1 MDKNKYQ
8 YLEQVFTDLQQIWT
22 NCKTYNVSG
31 SEIFRLAETMERK
44 AKKLVKELKQALN
57 IDTAGDG
64 GHNLDDGGDGDGMD
78 DDEHVEGGFGSK
90 KSRVSGAAAGADE
103 EDEDFGFDPE
113 RYVPFD
119 EKVELAELMKRATK
133 EGLTQVMNYLLEKQP
148 EAVEDYGNDRL
159 QVKIDVIEKEVFG
172 YCKDLLANNVKEQPQ
187 KKQKTK

>member
-1 MDKNKYQ
+1 
-8 YLEQVFTDLQQIWT
+8 
-22 NCKTYNVSG
+22 
-31 SEIFRLAETMERK
+31 ME
-44 AKKLVKELKQALN
+44 
-57 IDTAGDG
+57 
-64 GHNLDDGGDGDGMD
+64 
-78 DDEHVEGGFGSK
+78 DDENFEGFSSK
-90 KSRVSGAAAGADE
+90 KSKANGAVAGADE

-159 QVKIDVIEKEVFG
+159 QVKIDVIEKEIFN